1 MLFIR
6 AISEGVRTAGS
17 HCFDDT
23 YAVFGGN
30 RAVAGKD
37 VAIDCAVDV
46 VFVTVNFIA
55 EDFGRKSI
63 VVQAA
68 VAQMSEADDLYA
80 FEILFQIFGAP
91 ADKVGNA
98 PDRNGNIVFDA
109 GAQFALGGGDVF
121 AQRPHMD
128 TFLFALRQY
137 AVGKSFYKEIRQ
149 ADHQDCC
156 RVMSRSTQVKYAIL
170 NVSAGEFA
178 EFGRQLGGK
187 TVDQFKT
194 A

>member
-1 MLFIR
+1 MLFDAFHQGNFRGR
-6 AISEGVRTAGS
+6 ADSGQPLF
-17 HCFDDT
+17 FDDT

-80 FEILFQIFGAP
+80 FKILFQIFGAP

-109 GAQFALGGGDVF
+109 YAQFALGGGDVF

-137 AVGKSFYKEIRQ
+137 AVGKSFFIKKFDKPIIKI
-149 ADHQDCC
+149 A
-156 RVMSRSTQVKYAIL
+156 V
-170 NVSAGEFA
+170 G
-178 EFGRQLGGK
+178 
-187 TVDQFKT
+187 
-194 A
+194 

>member
-1 MLFIR
+1 M
-6 AISEGVRTAGS
+6 
-17 HCFDDT
+17 
-23 YAVFGGN
+23 FGGN

-55 EDFGRKSI
+55 EDFGRESI

-109 GAQFALGGGDVF
+109 GLGCVGRRRCFRATPTYGYVLVRFA
-121 AQRPHMD
+121 P
-128 TFLFALRQY
+128 
-137 AVGKSFYKEIRQ
+137 IR
-149 ADHQDCC
+149 C
-156 RVMSRSTQVKYAIL
+156 R
-170 NVSAGEFA
+170 
-178 EFGRQLGGK
+178 
-187 TVDQFKT
+187 
-194 A
+194 

>member
-1 MLFIR
+1 MYANQKCRLRKQFARIHNVIWIKVLFDAFHQGDFGRR
-6 AISEGVRTAGS
+6 AYFVQPLF
-17 HCFDDT
+17 FDDT

-46 VFVTVNFIA
+46 VFVTIDFIA
-55 EDFGRKSI
+55 EDFGQESI

-109 GAQFALGGGDVF
+109 GAQFALRCGDVF

-128 TFLFALRQY
+128 TRQY
-137 AVGKSFYKEIRQ
+137 
-149 ADHQDCC
+149 
-156 RVMSRSTQVKYAIL
+156 RV
-170 NVSAGEFA
+170 
-178 EFGRQLGGK
+178 
-187 TVDQFKT
+187 
-194 A
+194 